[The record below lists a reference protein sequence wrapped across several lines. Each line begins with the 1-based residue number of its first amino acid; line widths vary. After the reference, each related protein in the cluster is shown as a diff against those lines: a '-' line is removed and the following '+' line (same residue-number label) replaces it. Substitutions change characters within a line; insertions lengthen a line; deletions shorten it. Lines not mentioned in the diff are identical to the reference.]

1 MKDQCARFFSERVSI
16 FYVLFPKSEDPFKKK
31 KTGKVFST
39 FVSFVHQRKVDFGT
53 CLDFLTFWIQTSD
66 RFKKN
71 LDKRNIRDMH
81 SPCVFSLAN
90 FQGGPAP
97 RGPTKDT
104 HLVLLAIYI
113 SPKRNSDFRTNSEGE
128 DPFIE
133 QALHAQK
140 HPSQ

>member
-16 FYVLFPKSEDPFKKK
+16 FYVLFPKSEDPFKK